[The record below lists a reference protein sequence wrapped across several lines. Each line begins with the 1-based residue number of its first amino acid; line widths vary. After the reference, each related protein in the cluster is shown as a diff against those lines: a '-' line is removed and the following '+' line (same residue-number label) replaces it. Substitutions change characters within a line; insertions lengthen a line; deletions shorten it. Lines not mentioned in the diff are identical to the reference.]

1 MKYGRILA
9 FAAVLFLA
17 SCAGR
22 SKEQVVF
29 DSWATVCDTYATMNI
44 ALAPG
49 VADGTISDDGVALID
64 EATSLVGPNC
74 REGAPLPDL
83 SGKPS
88 RAIQQIL
95 LRLQGLS
102 V

>member
-1 MKYGRILA
+1 MKYAIVLA
-9 FAAVLFLA
+9 FVLLAA
-17 SCAGR
+17 CAGR
-22 SKEQVVF
+22 SKDQVVF
-29 DSWATVCDTYATMNI
+29 DSWATVCESYATMNI

-49 VADGTISDDGVALID
+49 VADGSISDSGVALID
-64 EATSLVGPNC
+64 EATALVGPSC

>member
-1 MKYGRILA
+1 MRNILIAVILA
-9 FAAVLFLA
+9 IGLTACV
-17 SCAGR
+17 GR

-29 DSWATVCDTYATMNI
+29 DSWATACESYATMNI

-49 VADGTISDDGVALID
+49 VADGSISNEGVELID
-64 EATSLVGPNC
+64 LARELVGPNC
-74 REGAPLPDL
+74 SEGAAMPDL
-83 SGKPS
+83 TGKPS

-95 LRLQGLS
+95 LQLQGLS